1 MTRFIKLS
9 LASLIAFGTLA
20 ATADASFARSRR
32 AYCQAYARSAA
43 RHVGGD
49 QVVTGL
55 ALGAATGGIFG
66 AITGH
71 GAGSNIATGL
81 AVGGVAGGL
90 GGAVAGSEQKR
101 RVYFEAYQDCMSNY

>member
-32 AYCQAYARSAA
+32 SFCQAQARSAA

-49 QVVTGL
+49 HVVTGL
-55 ALGAATGGIFG
+55 ALGAAGGGLIG
-66 AITGH
+66 ALSG
-71 GAGSNIATGL
+71 NNNFVPGL
-81 AVGGVAGGL
+81 AIGAVGGTMA
-90 GGAVAGSEQKR
+90 GAVSGSEAKR
-101 RVYFEAYQDCMSNY
+101 QAYWETYQNCMGNY